1 MKRWKQWV
9 LLACLVS
16 MLGHQVSANAV
27 LAPVE
32 NYVVNRAVGGIIANR
47 IAAAQGVAA
56 NDAAWLATAANDPI
70 YKATMAGISSQ
81 MTAVNV
87 ASTVAGGA
95 LAFAGAPLWLTIA
108 AGLGITALGAYYF
121 SSDGLQKVTINQ
133 TDTLVSIQAQS
144 TPVKPAYSAPSV
156 PSTPEPTYG
165 QLALTA
171 GLIVYKGICAYG
183 GDCLSYPAAPADYSK
198 SAPFLSAGGDY
209 IVIAYSLTEIT
220 RLEAAYASQ
229 LSREGV
235 WNWADGSKVVKSFSS
250 AYFLPRSGG
259 GYDLYGSYI
268 VTRTPPAV
276 VDANGNTQLQPAV
289 TTYETKQL
297 TGWTV
302 GATAPIPQTFTNITD
317 AYPAITD
324 AQKAVPMPDAQL
336 ARLADEAW
344 KRAAQAPEY
353 EGLPY
358 SAADP
363 VTSSDVADW
372 KAGHPGAMPTLGD
385 LLRPA
390 ANPANDTNG
399 VPISPSV
406 QPGSIPGTNTGTNPS
421 TSTSG
426 RPDLGEDPNVP
437 DPTLEEV
444 PDADTILQPLL
455 SLFPELRSFQTP
467 DHAAQCPRPQFD
479 VFGKSIVMDAQCE
492 IAEQYRGEL
501 AATMLVVWL
510 LVGLFIIL
518 SA

>member
-1 MKRWKQWV
+1 MKRWKQGI
-9 LLACLVS
+9 LLACLISVFA
-16 MLGHQVSANAV
+16 HQVSANAV

-56 NDAAWLATAANDPI
+56 NDAVWLAKAANDPV

-95 LAFAGAPLWLTIA
+95 LALAGAPLWLTIA

-121 SSDGLQKVTINQ
+121 SSDGLQKVTISQ
-133 TDTLVSIQAQS
+133 VSSSVSIQAQS
-144 TPVKPAYSAPSV
+144 TPVKPAYTAPAV
-156 PSTPEPTYG
+156 PPAPEPSYG

-171 GLIVYKGICAYG
+171 GLIVYKGLCDYG
-183 GDCLSYPAAPADYSK
+183 GDCLSFPAAPAGYRAN
-198 SAPFLSAGGDY
+198 APFLSEGGDY
-209 IVIAYSLTEIT
+209 ITIAYSLAEIT
-220 RLEAAYASQ
+220 RLESAYSAQ
-229 LSREGV
+229 LSRLGV
-235 WNWADGSKVVKSFSS
+235 WNWADGSKVSKSFSS
-250 AYFLPRSGG
+250 AYYLPATSG
-259 GYDLYGSYI
+259 GYDLYGSYV
-268 VTRTPPAV
+268 VTRKPPDT
-276 VDANGNTQLQPAV
+276 VDANGNTQTQPSV
-289 TTYETKQL
+289 TTYETKKL
-297 TGWTV
+297 TEWVV
-302 GATAPIPQTFTNITD
+302 GNTAPIPKAFSNLTD

-344 KRAAQAPEY
+344 KRAAAAPGY

-358 SAADP
+358 SAAEP
-363 VTSSDVADW
+363 VTSSDVTEW
-372 KAGHPGAMPTLGD
+372 KAANPNAMPTLGD

-390 ANPANDTNG
+390 ANPTTDTAG
-399 VPISPSV
+399 VPISHSI
-406 QPGSIPGTNTGTNPS
+406 QPGSSTGTNPGTNPGSS
-421 TSTSG
+421 TST

-444 PDADTILQPLL
+444 PGADAILQPLL
-455 SLFPELRSFQTP
+455 SLFPELRSFETP
-467 DHAAQCPRPQFD
+467 GHAAQCPKPAFD
-479 VFGKSIVMDAQCE
+479 LFGKTIVMDAQCV
-492 IAEQYRGEL
+492 IAEQYREEL

-510 LVGLFIIL
+510 VVGLLILL